1 MHLIHIDPFI
11 LSFLD
16 RTLGSLYI
24 VSFLTLR
31 FMSCVVNLIWP
42 ATYFVPVHVS
52 GFARLSSHL
61 GQGECRGF
69 LLVITC
75 LSDACG
81 LNGGGGHK
89 RGVLGSSSSVEGT
102 ASSRRIE
109 NDNRVR
115 VGIGHM

>member
-1 MHLIHIDPFI
+1 MHFIHTYPFV

-31 FMSCVVNLIWP
+31 FVSCIVNLTWP
-42 ATYFVPVHVS
+42 ATYFVPVYVT

-61 GQGECRGF
+61 CQGRCRGF

-81 LNGGGGHK
+81 LKDG
-89 RGVLGSSSSVEGT
+89 
-102 ASSRRIE
+102 
-109 NDNRVR
+109 
-115 VGIGHM
+115 